1 MTLLEKII
9 ALKSVFATETPAVAE
24 DFTPEVAQEAK
35 FLDAKL
41 VDGTIVRV
49 EGDSTE
55 FKVGDALKVMTE
67 AGEIVKAPEGM
78 HELVDG
84 TILVVDAEGKI
95 TEVRTPEVK
104 EEEEMEVA
112 VDAPALTD
120 ETDLAKKI
128 GNLEKMVAEL
138 TKLITDKKEMMEKV
152 EAENVSLKIE
162 NEKMSKAPLVKSTSP
177 RKFENEE
184 KLKDLTK
191 KDKTKNSEMLNKILA
206 LKESKNK

>member
-67 AGEIVKAPEGM
+67 AGEIVQAPEGM